1 VGGSSVSTLLVHT
14 ETGLTTGKDYMFR
27 VRASNSFGWG
37 EYSDSVTIT
46 ADEVPAQITPIV
58 SSVETINVRIAWS
71 LPSTD
76 NGAAI
81 EEYRIYIIAQDGS
94 IVISCDGQDTELVQS
109 TTPSCIVFMSDLRQ
123 IPYSLTQGDLVEA

>member
-1 VGGSSVSTLLVHT
+1 
-14 ETGLTTGKDYMFR
+14 MFR

-58 SSVETINVRIAWS
+58 SSVETINVRISWN

-76 NGAAI
+76 NGAVI
-81 EEYRIYIIAQDGS
+81 EEYRIYITAHDGL
-94 IVISCDGQDTELVQS
+94 VVESCDGQDTDLFQS
-109 TTPSCIVFMSDLRQ
+109 TTPSCLVLMSDLRLT
-123 IPYSLTQGDLVEA
+123 PYSLT